1 MSRQSCRNCT
11 VFLTTWLPM
20 GISANVLMHSAAF
33 QTLSAVLR
41 SHNEQMGEL
50 TVLSNTS
57 PVQLVVMYLHG
68 RYSHA
73 FAGWPVFLYPV
84 EIYAS
89 RLGCKLGI
97 RP

>member
-1 MSRQSCRNCT
+1 MR
-11 VFLTTWLPM
+11 
-20 GISANVLMHSAAF
+20 ISANVLMHSAAF

-41 SHNEQMGEL
+41 SHYEQMGEL
-50 TVLSNTS
+50 TVLSNTSPGCVLSNTS

-84 EIYAS
+84 ELYAS